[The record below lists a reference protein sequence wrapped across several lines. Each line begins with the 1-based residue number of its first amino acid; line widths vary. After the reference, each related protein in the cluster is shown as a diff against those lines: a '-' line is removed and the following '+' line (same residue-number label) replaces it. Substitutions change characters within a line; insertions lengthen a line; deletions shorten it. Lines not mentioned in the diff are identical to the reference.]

1 MPCFMCLTS
10 LAPVAVQQVLD
21 DVAVAAGVCEALI
34 GGPELRAVLRAV
46 VDLAGV
52 LDALLLEA
60 CAVLVEKAHERGIF
74 GDLPGILDDDLLDP
88 LDIHGGEGGEV
99 GQKLVRDFSRFG
111 GALDGR
117 DPSVQCR
124 DFLVLLLDV
133 STGSLEGFLARCE
146 LVDEAIVAE
155 LGLDALRLGT
165 LEALFHAARK
175 VVFDVLLGVL
185 EASGEGCGEVAVRP
199 EGVHD
204 GPDLVESIPLLLF
217 AGRDILGRDDDVGD
231 GGAAVAVDL
240 AEVFAG
246 LLLIGGRDAVFAGAA
261 VLSGECD
268 LVGVH
273 GGLLSSWPGRS
284 RGSWWCRVPEK
295 QKHDRRIASESS
307 AEGVRSSSIFS
318 VGVV

>member
-1 MPCFMCLTS
+1 M
-10 LAPVAVQQVLD
+10 
-21 DVAVAAGVCEALI
+21 
-34 GGPELRAVLRAV
+34 
-46 VDLAGV
+46 
-52 LDALLLEA
+52 
-60 CAVLVEKAHERGIF
+60 
-74 GDLPGILDDDLLDP
+74 
-88 LDIHGGEGGEV
+88 
-99 GQKLVRDFSRFG
+99 
-111 GALDGR
+111 
-117 DPSVQCR
+117 
-124 DFLVLLLDV
+124 
-133 STGSLEGFLARCE
+133 
-146 LVDEAIVAE
+146 AE
-155 LGLDALRLGT
+155 LCLDALRLST
-165 LEALFHAARK
+165 LEALLHAARK

-185 EASGEGCGEVAVRP
+185 EASGEGRGEVAVRP

-240 AEVFAG
+240 TEVFAG

-273 GGLLSSWPGRS
+273 CGLLSSWPGRS

-307 AEGVRSSSIFS
+307 AEGGAQLVHFQRRGRVIVFMLDSPFFGPALPGVLGYCAAGARLPLRLKLSRSRLSASSALYPSRWLASS
-318 VGVV
+318 VPVAPRWSSL